1 MFFRVILPCILGTAI
16 LTSCSGWT
24 QTTTHQRTTTFSST
38 SSSKTKNVNVNIKGR
53 HFSLTADDEDAT
65 LTLGSKTEKS
75 SHTTYLFAEAEHEII
90 DDKHFQNG
98 DECNRCDYIAQTVNR
113 QGNLVESAVS
123 SKYKNGEEREYHN
136 GKIIRSSYYVDG
148 AKSGMEYAY
157 VNEKIVDSVYIET
170 IYNNRWS
177 EERLRKALPAPASD
191 YLYGLYFKENYYG
204 FAITTYDSMAT
215 HIYYKALSDTGSG
228 FPLVATIEYKNRRD
242 LSNFKVHITKPT
254 FETLTYENNEL
265 IQRQRISGNKTI
277 NDFKKG
283 EYLKELYT
291 NGKDKYIIKGAIAS
305 NVNGTWQCL
314 GECIS
319 KAFYENGARWSE
331 SYYTDGK
338 LKQEMI
344 WNKKNVVVCDY
355 RYPRYRKSFY
365 DNGTLE
371 QEMQGELMFDTLDIV
386 TIKNGFVKEF
396 YPNGKPKRDD
406 TYENGKYVIH
416 KTWFPNG
423 NIDTEAEIP
432 KYLKQYYENGQLE
445 KSDEGEIAQEN
456 DELVLVNGTS
466 KSWFSN
472 GKPNIE
478 SIFKNKNVHSLKAW
492 DSTGFLEVDFEKDK
506 YLKTYTNTKPYKH
519 LDWSGN
525 IVYKNNDYLCE
536 GNCLRKE
543 YLDKTMVYQALDENY
558 VPEHG
563 TFKKTT
569 LTQYDSS
576 GKKISEKVYELNEL
590 VSQKIWDSEKGF
602 LKTDYNRDS
611 HLKTYYEQ
619 KKLSLQFNGKS
630 ESSDS
635 LTYINGTETTYH
647 KNGKKASETVWKDKT
662 ATSRKEWNENGTLT
676 TEFEFN
682 KTFTT
687 YHPNTKAIRMRYEGT
702 VYFNDHSKKY
712 IVTDGILQSFDENGN
727 QTSTKKYVK
736 GYPVGS

>member
-75 SHTTYLFAEAEHEII
+75 SHTTYLFAEAEPEII

-355 RYPRYRKSFY
+355 RYPHYRKSFY

-432 KYLKQYYENGQLE
+432 KYLKQYYENEQLE

-456 DELVLVNGTS
+456 DELVLVNGVL
-466 KSWFSN
+466 KLWFPN
-472 GKPNIE
+472 GKQALEAQKKDYNIV
-478 SIFKNKNVHSLKAW
+478 SAKSW
-492 DSTGFLEVDFEKDK
+492 DSTGFLVVDFERGK
-506 YLKTYTNTKPYKH
+506 YLKSFANTKH
-519 LDWSGN
+519 SLRVEWSGN
-525 IVYKNNDYLCE
+525 VVFDGINEYSCNGDCTIKNYDST
-536 GNCLRKE
+536 G
-543 YLDKTMVYQALDENY
+543 
-558 VPEHG
+558 
-563 TFKKTT
+563 KKTT
-569 LTQYDSS
+569 
-576 GKKISEKVYELNEL
+576 EKVFHYDTLLSKKTWNSTNGQLEMDYNSNSYLKQYSK
-590 VSQKIWDSEKGF
+590 SQKLWIHFK
-602 LKTDYNRDS
+602 
-611 HLKTYYEQ
+611 
-619 KKLSLQFNGKS
+619 GKS
-630 ESSDS
+630 TCTDT
-635 LTYINGTETTYH
+635 LAFIDGTETRYH
-647 KNGKKASETVWKDKT
+647 ENGKKSSETVWKDGN
-662 ATSRKEWNENGTLT
+662 ATSRKEWSDNGKIT

-682 KTFTT
+682 KTLIT
-687 YHPNTKAIRMRYEGT
+687 YYPNTKAIRMRYEGT